1 MYIRRVSRK
10 NKNGTTTAYLQLA
23 HNEWDPKAKYAKAK
37 VIYSF
42 GREDEVDRA
51 VLERLVQSIS
61 RYLSPEAALEAPHAI
76 GETAEFLFQSSK
88 RLGGAWVLHQLW
100 RKIGLDAILETL
112 FADRKHQTS
121 IERLI
126 FSMVANRALNP
137 SSKLAMEDWVREEVF
152 LPDLAEVSSQQLY
165 RAMDELLD
173 VQSQLEHQVY
183 CAVSDLLNL
192 EVDLLYFD
200 TTSSYFEV
208 DPFDVPEGE
217 SFRKTG
223 FSKDKRPDLVQVV
236 IGLAVTREGIPIR
249 SWVWPGNTSDISVVD
264 QVKQDL
270 IGWKLGRV
278 ISVTDRGFASEENL
292 RTLQKTG
299 GHYIV
304 GEKLRSGKEATEAA
318 MSRKGRYHHVR
329 ENLQVKDIVVGDG
342 EARKRYVLVYNPKE
356 AERDRARREQTI
368 DQLQAHL
375 AELKQLNGQA
385 HTKAACQLRSHPTYG
400 KYLRQLK
407 DGTLKLNKQAIRD
420 AEKYDGK
427 YLIRTSDDTISAED
441 VALGYKQLVDVE
453 DAFRTLKT
461 TLELRPMFHRLEDR
475 IRSHI
480 LLSWL
485 ALLLVRIA
493 EVKTGETWNVL
504 RKDLDRIHLGHFS
517 SKNGDVHQ
525 RTEMTAKQR
534 KIFAM
539 LEIEPPPR
547 FLEIQPK
554 A

>member
-23 HNEWDPKAKYAKAK
+23 HNEWDPEAKYAKAK

-61 RYLSPEAALEAPHAI
+61 RFLSPEAALQAQNAI
-76 GETAEFLFQSSK
+76 GETAEFLFQSSR
-88 RLGGAWVLHQLW
+88 RLGGAWMLNQLW
-100 RKIGLDAILETL
+100 HKLGMDRILEQL

-152 LPDLAEVSSQQLY
+152 LPGLAEVSSQQLY
-165 RAMDELLD
+165 RAMDELLE
-173 VQSQLEHQVY
+173 VQSELEHQVY

-208 DPFDVPEGE
+208 DPLDVPEEE
-217 SFRKTG
+217 SLRKSG

-249 SWVWPGNTSDISVVD
+249 SWVWPGNTSDMSVVE
-264 QVKQDL
+264 QVKKDL

-278 ISVTDRGFASEENL
+278 ISVMDRGFTSEENL

-304 GEKLRSGKEATEAA
+304 GEKMRSGKEATEEAL
-318 MSRKGRYHHVR
+318 SRKGRYHHVR
-329 ENLQVKDIVVGDG
+329 ENLQVKDIVVGNG

-368 DQLQAHL
+368 HKLQAHL
-375 AELKQLNGQA
+375 EDLKQLGGQT
-385 HTKAACQLRSHPTYG
+385 HTKAACQLRSHATYG

-407 DGTLKLNKQAIRD
+407 DGTLKLDKQAIRD

-427 YLIRTSDDTISAED
+427 YLIRTSDDTLSAED

-485 ALLLVRIA
+485 ALLLVRIV
-493 EVKTGETWNVL
+493 EVETGVTWNAL
-504 RKDLDRIHLGHFS
+504 RKELDRIHLGHFS
-517 SKNGDVHQ
+517 SKNGDVYQ
-525 RTEMTAKQR
+525 STELTVKQR
-534 KIFAM
+534 ETFAT
-539 LEIEPPPR
+539 LGIEPPPR
-547 FLEIQPK
+547 FLEIHPK